1 MENTLSVK
9 NLKVDFETYGGYVQA
24 VRGVSFDVKEGEC
37 IAVVGESGCGKS
49 VTAKALMRLIST
61 PPGHIKQGE
70 IFIGNR
76 DILKLSKR
84 EMREIRGKEISMI
97 FQDPMTSLNPTMKIG
112 NQIKEN
118 LTSHNKM
125 SNEDIKVRLV
135 QMMELVGITNPQ
147 KRLNQYPHEFSGGM
161 RQRVMIAMAMI
172 CNPKI
177 LIADEPTT
185 ALDVTIQAQILNL
198 MKEIKDRF
206 KTSIILITHDMGVVA
221 NMANRILVFYAG
233 KIVESGEPDDIF
245 YNSKHPYTFALLKSM
260 PRLDLDEKSDLTVIE
275 GVPPDLFSPPKGCA
289 FAPRCGYSMKIC
301 NLKEPPLMEIKR
313 GHSAACFLNHEKAKK
328 RMGGL

>member
-1 MENTLSVK
+1 MENILSVK
-9 NLKVDFETYGGYVQA
+9 DLHVDFETYGGYVQA
-24 VRGVSFDVKEGEC
+24 VRGVSFDVKVGEC

-49 VTAKALMRLIST
+49 VTAKALMRLINT
-61 PPGHIKQGE
+61 PPGHIKKGE
-70 IFIGNR
+70 ILLNGNN
-76 DILKLSKR
+76 IMKLNKR
-84 EMREIRGKEISMI
+84 KMREIRGKEISMI

-118 LTSHNKM
+118 LVSHDKIKA
-125 SNEDIKVRLV
+125 EDIKMRLV
-135 QMMELVGITNPQ
+135 KMMELVGITNPE
-147 KRLNQYPHEFSGGM
+147 KRLTQYPHEFSGGM

-198 MKEIKDRF
+198 MKEIKEKF

-221 NMANRILVFYAG
+221 NMADRILVFYAG

-245 YNSKHPYTFALLKSM
+245 YNSKHPYTSALLKSM
-260 PRLDLDEKSDLTVIE
+260 PRLDLDEKSELAVIE
-275 GVPPDLFSPPKGCA
+275 GVPPDLFAPPKGCA
-289 FAPRCGYSMKIC
+289 FATRCGYSMKIC
-301 NLKEPPLMEIKR
+301 DLMEPSLLEVKK
-313 GHSAACFLNHEKAKK
+313 GHYSACWLTHEKAKK
-328 RMGGL
+328 RMEVL